1 MEYWNDGILG
11 NWELRNL
18 YTYVLRNSISIL
30 KSKFVSCNKKD
41 NMNTIELKQSFHQ
54 LIDSIDNKNL
64 LINFYDLIK
73 KRSTAKE
80 GQLWNKLSKQE
91 QQELILSLDES
102 KNPENLIDHEEM
114 KKMNNRQSPKKKRF

>member
-1 MEYWNDGILG
+1 
-11 NWELRNL
+11 
-18 YTYVLRNSISIL
+18 
-30 KSKFVSCNKKD
+30 
-41 NMNTIELKQSFHQ
+41 MNTIELKQSFHQ